1 MRPFFLFIMIFISRR
16 FQALLTVVSLVSVL
30 VPSGAG
36 AAEVQDVLRTPTN
49 EVVSRGDFIRA
60 AVTVLNMDNMNVDLT
75 KQLPYRRVTKGLEK
89 YVRIAHDKNALES
102 FGYDLLLAQGITRG
116 QALRLL
122 VNLTGYDTAVPVVFT
137 DVKVGTPDE
146 RAVRVA
152 VEKEWM
158 NPIKDNLFG
167 VRRLLTGGD
176 AKLLLRKVLGEQGI
190 ESQVD
195 TNDTP
200 TIRINYKSN
209 DRLMNL
215 PKTQIL
221 ESIWSMIEREFLY
234 SEDIDVEEAAFR
246 AAEGLVSSLGDKYTT
261 FMRPAKAQQF
271 QSQINGEVIGIGA
284 QVEFIDE
291 ILTIVT
297 PIVGSPAEAAGLN
310 PADQILKVDGVP
322 LAGLSFQ
329 DSVGKVRGP
338 KGSTVKLTI
347 RRNGIELEFSV
358 VRNVITVPE
367 AKITWQEDVLIVQLT
382 QFGRITHDSLRDQ
395 MTEMM
400 AKNPSGVVLDL
411 RNNPGGLLS
420 AANIVVS
427 IFTPSG
433 TPVVEIKSRKA
444 DRMESTSAE
453 QIVPDS
459 VPVVLLIN
467 EGSASASEI
476 VAGALQDS
484 GRATLIGGKS
494 FGKGTVQQ
502 VLQFNDQSNLKMTI
516 AEWFT
521 PNGRKINGIG
531 ISPDIGMSEIGGRDA
546 PLLRALEILR

>member
-1 MRPFFLFIMIFISRR
+1 MITISRR
-16 FQALLTVVSLVSVL
+16 FQALLTVVSVVSLLAPVQTQ
-30 VPSGAG
+30 
-36 AAEVQDVLRTPTN
+36 AAEVNDVLRTPSN
-49 EVVSRGDFIRA
+49 DVVSRGDFIRA
-60 AVTVLNMDNMNVDLT
+60 AVILLNLEGMKVDET
-75 KQLPYRRVTKGLEK
+75 KSLPFRRVSKGLED
-89 YVRIAHDKNALES
+89 YVRIAHEKNALES

-116 QALRLL
+116 QALRVL
-122 VNLTGYDTAVPVVFT
+122 VNLTGFDTATPAVFT

-152 VEKEWM
+152 VQKGWM
-158 NPIKDNLFG
+158 SPIRDNLFG
-167 VRRLLTGGD
+167 VRRMLIGSD
-176 AKLLLRKVLGEQGI
+176 ANLLLRKLVGDNSVQEQVQKN
-190 ESQVD
+190 E
-195 TNDTP
+195 TP

-209 DRLMNL
+209 ERLMNL

-221 ESIWSMIEREFLY
+221 ESIWSMIEREFLFA
-234 SEDIDVEEAAFR
+234 EDIDTDEAAFR
-246 AAEGLVSSLGDKYTT
+246 AAEGLVNSLGDKYTT

-297 PIVGSPAEAAGLN
+297 PIVGSPAEAAGLK

-329 DSVGKVRGP
+329 DSVAKVRGP
-338 KGSTVKLTI
+338 KGSTAKLTI

-367 AKITWQEDVLIVQLT
+367 AKLTWQEDVLIVQLT
-382 QFGRITHDSLRDQ
+382 QFGRITQDSLRAEI
-395 MTEMM
+395 TEMM
-400 AKNPSGVVLDL
+400 TKSPTGIVLDL

-420 AANIVVS
+420 AANTVVS
-427 IFTPSG
+427 IFTPLG
-433 TPVVEIKSRKA
+433 TPVVEIKTRRE
-444 DRMESTSAE
+444 DRIESTTAQ

-484 GRATLIGGKS
+484 GRATLIGSKT

-521 PNGRKINGIG
+521 PNGRKINEIG
-531 ISPDIGMSEIGGRDA
+531 VSPDIGISEVEGRDA
-546 PLLRALEILR
+546 PLLKALEILR

>member
-234 SEDIDVEEAAFR
+234 S
-246 AAEGLVSSLGDKYTT
+246 
-261 FMRPAKAQQF
+261 
-271 QSQINGEVIGIGA
+271 
-284 QVEFIDE
+284 
-291 ILTIVT
+291 
-297 PIVGSPAEAAGLN
+297 
-310 PADQILKVDGVP
+310 
-322 LAGLSFQ
+322 
-329 DSVGKVRGP
+329 
-338 KGSTVKLTI
+338 
-347 RRNGIELEFSV
+347 
-358 VRNVITVPE
+358 
-367 AKITWQEDVLIVQLT
+367 
-382 QFGRITHDSLRDQ
+382 
-395 MTEMM
+395 
-400 AKNPSGVVLDL
+400 
-411 RNNPGGLLS
+411 
-420 AANIVVS
+420 
-427 IFTPSG
+427 
-433 TPVVEIKSRKA
+433 
-444 DRMESTSAE
+444 
-453 QIVPDS
+453 
-459 VPVVLLIN
+459 
-467 EGSASASEI
+467 
-476 VAGALQDS
+476 
-484 GRATLIGGKS
+484 
-494 FGKGTVQQ
+494 
-502 VLQFNDQSNLKMTI
+502 
-516 AEWFT
+516 
-521 PNGRKINGIG
+521 
-531 ISPDIGMSEIGGRDA
+531 
-546 PLLRALEILR
+546 